1 MSKNNNTRFNGLGI
15 GYVSLVMLFTVIC
28 LTVLSVLSY
37 QAASANDMLNEK
49 NSAFTTEFYD
59 ADSRAKEKLSAIDS
73 ASLGAMQSQLQGGF
87 FDDEFTACC
96 DEIGGIT
103 LQKLPD
109 GFKVS
114 FSEPV
119 NDRLSLDVQAKFYS
133 RAVDGRR
140 YSIERWKTTASD
152 DIGSAD
158 PPDVWDG
165 GALFGM

>member
-49 NSAFTTEFYD
+49 NSTFTTEFYA
-59 ADSRAKEKLSAIDS
+59 ADSRAKEKLCDIDN
-73 ASLGAMQSQLQGGF
+73 AALGAMQSQLQGGF
-87 FDDEFTACC
+87 FEDEFTACC
-96 DEIGGIT
+96 NDIGDIT
-103 LQKLPD
+103 LQRLPD
-109 GFKVS
+109 GFSVS
-114 FSEPV
+114 FSEAI

-133 RAVDGRR
+133 KPVNGER
-140 YSIERWKTTASD
+140 YHVERWKTTATEN
-152 DIGSAD
+152 IGSAD
-158 PPDVWDG
+158 PPDLWDG

>member
-1 MSKNNNTRFNGLGI
+1 MSKNNNTRFNGMGI

-49 NSAFTTEFYD
+49 NSAFTTEFYA
-59 ADSRAKEKLSAIDS
+59 ADSRAKEKLCTIDG
-73 ASLGAMQSQLQGGF
+73 AALGAMQSELQGGF
-87 FDDEFTACC
+87 FEDEFTAYC

-103 LQKLPD
+103 LKKLPD
-109 GFKVS
+109 GYKVS
-114 FSEPV
+114 FSEPI
-119 NDRLSLDVQAKFYS
+119 NDRLSLDVQVKFYS
-133 RAVDGRR
+133 KPVNGER
-140 YSIERWKTTASD
+140 YRIERWKTTASE

>member
-49 NSAFTTEFYD
+49 NSAFTAEYYD
-59 ADSRAKEKLSAIDS
+59 ADSRAKEKLSALDS
-73 ASLGAMQSQLQGGF
+73 AALGAMQSRLQGGF
-87 FDDEFTACC
+87 FEDGFAACC

-109 GFKVS
+109 GFMVS

-119 NDRLSLDVQAKFYS
+119 NDRLSLDVRARFYAK
-133 RAVDGRR
+133 AVEGRR

>member
-49 NSAFTTEFYD
+49 NTAFTTEFYA
-59 ADSRAKEKLSAIDS
+59 ADSRAKDKLCAIDG
-73 ASLGAMQSQLQGGF
+73 AALGAMQSELQGGF

-96 DEIGGIT
+96 EEIGGIT
-103 LQKLPD
+103 LQRLPD
-109 GFKVS
+109 GFSVS
-114 FSEPV
+114 FTEAI

-133 RAVDGRR
+133 KPVNGER
-140 YSIERWKTTASD
+140 YRIERWKTTAAD

-158 PPDVWDG
+158 PPDLWDG
-165 GALFGM
+165 GALF